1 MFTAISSLRTQPLL
15 FPRRE
20 HPRGWLNFPIQ
31 ILRRAKA
38 GVLPI
43 VPFDSRQNVMKQWGQ
58 KKKYQE
64 CEFAFLGSS
73 GLSMSTWPV
82 CKELLFLR
90 YYVLTIY

>member
-1 MFTAISSLRTQPLL
+1 MFPAISSLRPQPLL
-15 FPRRE
+15 FPRRQ

-31 ILRRAKA
+31 IVRRVKA

-43 VPFDSRQNVMKQWGQ
+43 VPFDSQQNVMKQWGQ
-58 KKKYQE
+58 NKKYQE
-64 CEFAFLGSS
+64 SEFAFLGSS